1 MNRVIDQYIRSEE
14 ERAWARKAEELAA
27 HFAGRAMRHDQEGS
41 FPFENFAD
49 LREAGYL
56 KLTVPQE
63 FGGNGLSLYALVMLQ
78 ERLAYGD
85 GSTALAVGWHVGQI
99 LHIRTTR
106 KWPEAIF
113 ADLCR
118 SVVSD
123 GTMINTFASEAASG
137 SPSRGGKP
145 ETAAI
150 PTDGGW
156 RITGRKTFSTLSP
169 ILDRFVVSA
178 YIPDEDCAS
187 DFLVERTDRVT
198 VVETWDTL
206 GMRATGSHDVVLDD
220 AFVSS
225 AMRLSGKGTDDGGGW
240 LLHIP
245 ACYMGIAMA
254 ARDFALEFARS
265 YRPNNLDA
273 PIASLPSV
281 QRSIGEMEVELRT
294 ARSLL
299 YSAADRWDR
308 EENNRPSLKPELGL
322 AKYTVTNNAIK
333 IVDLAMR
340 IVGGTSLSRELP
352 LERYYRDVRAGL
364 HNPPMDNAVLQML
377 ANAAINEKAEKG
389 SLP

>member
-1 MNRVIDQYIRSEE
+1 MNRYIDQYIRNDQEK
-14 ERAWARKAEELAA
+14 ARTGKIEELAA
-27 HFAGRAMRHDQEGS
+27 RFAERAARHDREGS

-56 KLTVPQE
+56 KSTVPQE
-63 FGGNGLSLYALVMLQ
+63 FGGDGISLYELVLLQ

-85 GSTALAVGWHVGQI
+85 GSTALAVGWHLGQI
-99 LHIRTTR
+99 LHLRTTR
-106 KWPEAIF
+106 KWPQDIF

-118 SVVSD
+118 SVAAN

-137 SPSRGGKP
+137 SPSRGGRP
-145 ETAAI
+145 ETTAI
-150 PTDGGW
+150 SAEGGW
-156 RITGRKTFSTLSP
+156 RITGRKTYSTLSP

-178 YIPDEDCAS
+178 YLPAEDCAS

-220 AFVSS
+220 VFVGSD
-225 AMRLSGKGTDDGGGW
+225 MRLSGKGTDDGGGW

-273 PIASLPSV
+273 SIASLPSV

-308 EENNRPSLKPELGL
+308 EEKNRPLLKPELGL

-333 IVDLAMR
+333 VVDLAMR

-377 ANAAINEKAEKG
+377 ADASLNEK
-389 SLP
+389 SL